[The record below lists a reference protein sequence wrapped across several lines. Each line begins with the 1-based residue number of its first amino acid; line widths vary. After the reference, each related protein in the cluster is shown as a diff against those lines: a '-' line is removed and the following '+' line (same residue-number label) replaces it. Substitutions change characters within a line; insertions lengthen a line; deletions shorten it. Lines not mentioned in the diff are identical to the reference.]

1 MVNCRGCE
9 ANLSLTFLDLGASPI
24 ANDLI
29 SFENLDSPEV
39 YYPLH
44 VMTCMQC
51 AFVQIPEVKSRESLF
66 RSDYVYFSS
75 YSSSWLEHSQ
85 KYASKMVEMLNL
97 GEEDLVIEVASNDG
111 YLLQYFKQDRVQ
123 VLGVEPSLGVAN
135 VAINKG
141 IPTLVDFFGG
151 HFAKGLVATK
161 KPKLMVANNVL
172 AHVPDIHDFIEGFS
186 HLIAEDGVITFE
198 FPHLVS
204 LIKNNQFDTIYHE
217 HYSYLSV
224 MALMPIF
231 ESHGLKIIDVEK
243 LSTHGGSIR
252 IYVVPDLSSRVTKDS
267 VSNILIEEAA
277 FDPRLESIWKSLQ
290 ERTLQIKIDLLNVLI
305 ECKKNGLIV
314 AAYGAAAKG
323 NTLLNY
329 SGADSDLIDYV
340 VDLNP
345 HKQGKY
351 LPGSR
356 IPIVGVERLSE
367 IPPDVLLVL
376 PWNLAIEIK
385 AQLTYLANM
394 NTMKFLR
401 AVPNLEY
408 F

>member
-1 MVNCRGCE
+1 MNCRGCD

-44 VMTCMQC
+44 VMTCEQC
-51 AFVQIPEVKSRESLF
+51 AYVQIPEVKSRESLF

-85 KYASKMVEMLNL
+85 KYASKMVKMLDL

-111 YLLQYFKQDRVQ
+111 YLLQYFKQDSVQ
-123 VLGVEPSLGVAN
+123 VLGIEPSLGVAN
-135 VAINKG
+135 VAISKG

-186 HLIAEDGVITFE
+186 QLIAEDGIITFE

-231 ESHGLKIIDVEK
+231 ESHGLKIIDAEK

-252 IYVVPDLSSRVTKDS
+252 IYVVPKISSRVTKDS
-267 VSNILIEEAA
+267 VSNILKEEAA

-305 ECKKNGLIV
+305 ECKKNSLVV

-329 SGADSDLIDYV
+329 SGADSDLVDYV

-356 IPIVGVERLSE
+356 IPIVGVERLNE

-385 AQLTYLANM
+385 TQLTYLANM

>member
-1 MVNCRGCE
+1 
-9 ANLSLTFLDLGASPI
+9 
-24 ANDLI
+24 
-29 SFENLDSPEV
+29 
-39 YYPLH
+39 
-44 VMTCMQC
+44 
-51 AFVQIPEVKSRESLF
+51 
-66 RSDYVYFSS
+66 
-75 YSSSWLEHSQ
+75 
-85 KYASKMVEMLNL
+85 
-97 GEEDLVIEVASNDG
+97 
-111 YLLQYFKQDRVQ
+111 
-123 VLGVEPSLGVAN
+123 
-135 VAINKG
+135 
-141 IPTLVDFFGG
+141 
-151 HFAKGLVATK
+151 
-161 KPKLMVANNVL
+161 MVANNVL

-186 HLIAEDGVITFE
+186 QLIAEDGIITFE

-231 ESHGLKIIDVEK
+231 ESHGLKIIDAEK

-252 IYVVPDLSSRVTKDS
+252 IYVVPKISSRVTKDS
-267 VSNILIEEAA
+267 VSNILKEEAA

-305 ECKKNGLIV
+305 ECKKNSLVV

-329 SGADSDLIDYV
+329 SGADSDLVDYV

-356 IPIVGVERLSE
+356 IPIVGVERLNE

-385 AQLTYLANM
+385 TQLTYLANM

>member
-1 MVNCRGCE
+1 MVNCRGCD

-24 ANDLI
+24 ANDII
-29 SFENLDSPEV
+29 SIENLDSPEV

-44 VMTCMQC
+44 VMTCVQC
-51 AFVQIPEVKSRESLF
+51 AFVQISEVKSRESLF

-85 KYASKMVEMLNL
+85 KYASKMVEMLDL

-111 YLLQYFKQDRVQ
+111 YLLQYFKQDGVQ
-123 VLGVEPSLGVAN
+123 VLGIEPSLGVAN

-141 IPTLVDFFGG
+141 IPTLVDFFGE
-151 HFAKGLVATK
+151 HFANGLVATK

-186 HLIAEDGVITFE
+186 QLIAEDGMITLE

-252 IYVVPDLSSRVTKDS
+252 IYVVPQISSSVTKDS

-277 FDPRLESIWKSLQ
+277 FDPRVESIWKSLQ
-290 ERTLQIKIDLLNVLI
+290 ERTLQIKIELLNVLI
-305 ECKKNGLIV
+305 ECKKNSLVV

-329 SGADSDLIDYV
+329 SGVDSDLVAYV
-340 VDLNP
+340 VDLSP

-356 IPIVGVERLSE
+356 IPIVGIEHLNANA
-367 IPPDVLLVL
+367 PDVLLVL
-376 PWNLAIEIK
+376 PWNLADEVRT
-385 AQLTYLANM
+385 QLNYLADENGV
-394 NTMKFLR
+394 KFLR
-401 AVPNLEY
+401 AIPKLEY